1 MKVVMMMTMTTK
13 KRKNKIVMTMK
24 KRKNTIVMT
33 MKKRKNKMVMMMA
46 KNKRED
52 ENKTTACV
60 YVMLEIF
67 PWVNEVV

>member
-1 MKVVMMMTMTTK
+1 MKAVTMMTMTTK

-24 KRKNTIVMT
+24 KRKNKMAMMT
-33 MKKRKNKMVMMMA
+33 